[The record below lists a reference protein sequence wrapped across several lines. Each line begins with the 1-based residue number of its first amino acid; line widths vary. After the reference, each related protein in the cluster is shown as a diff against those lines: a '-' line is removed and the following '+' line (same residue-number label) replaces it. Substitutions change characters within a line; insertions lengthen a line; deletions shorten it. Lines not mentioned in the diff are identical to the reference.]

1 MMSLIASYRRG
12 WEVWRG
18 VNDEGLVWS
27 ERYEDSVG
35 NDELI

>member
-1 MMSLIASYRRG
+1 MSLIASYRRG

-18 VNDEGLVWS
+18 VNDEEGLVWS